1 MRIFSSIKKSFAT
14 KLSLQ
19 IVTFAAVV
27 LLASNGIISIYTS
40 ETLIRDTDEHASD
53 KLKIVTSK
61 IKIAMSQIAI
71 NTYEN
76 SWDII
81 KSQTDTAALAKEERE
96 FLKMTPEAYGC
107 AIEFLP
113 GYGNSM
119 PFIYSHKSADGLNA
133 ITQCTKSSNIDSAW
147 FKKTI
152 KLGEPTWTDPHT
164 ILPQPADSAKSE
176 SVITYCLP
184 IKSRNKAV
192 GVFSIDMPIQWF
204 SDLMTDVKAPH
215 NWFISLISADG
226 TIISHPDKKYL
237 LKNIDSVTGN
247 GSAMFL
253 GSVGHKA
260 TGKIMMKVDGNKYHV
275 YYKRLKKTGWIVT
288 VSCLEQDLLQEY
300 MSLTRMINIVMLSG
314 LTILLVFSIWLIK
327 RNVKPLTE
335 LAKAAEKIAS
345 GDFADTGIKMRRTDE
360 MGQLYRSF
368 ANMQTSLTRNIEEL
382 KSRTAQEAKINGEL
396 HAAHNIQQS
405 IIRKN
410 LPEHDGMDVC
420 AILRPAKEIGGDLYD
435 YMTIGDKLYFVIA
448 DVSGKGVPAALVM
461 AITMGMFRSL
471 ARNELSPGQII
482 SGINDTIA
490 ENNDSNM
497 FVTMFVG
504 VIDLTSGRMAYCN
517 AGHTPPMIIDGNG
530 VTELPVDHNLAMG
543 IFAGKQFTEQECDNV
558 KGKTIFTYTDGVT
571 EAEDVENRLFGENRL
586 IETLA
591 HTAGM
596 TANKTIECV
605 DHAVA
610 QHVNGALQS
619 DDLTILCIK
628 LPGNNRQPMQQRLN
642 ITNEVSELRKLKK
655 FVDDTCSRAGTDK
668 STCERLNLAMEEAV
682 ANVVMYAYDK
692 GVTGYIE
699 ITSRLMDSEL
709 EFTITDSGK
718 EFDPTQKEDADV
730 TLPLDE
736 RTIGGLGVFIVK
748 KIMDSMSYR
757 RIGNKNV
764 LRLTKRIGKAQ

>member
-27 LLASNGIISIYTS
+27 LLASNGIIGMYTS
-40 ETLIRDTDEHASD
+40 EALIRDTDEHASD

-76 SWDII
+76 SWDIM

-107 AIEFLP
+107 AIEFVP
-113 GYGNSM
+113 GYDNNM
-119 PFIYSHKSADGLNA
+119 PFIYSHKSTDGLNA
-133 ITQCTKSSNIDSAW
+133 TTLSTDSGNVNTPW
-147 FKKTI
+147 FKRAI
-152 KLGEPTWTDPHT
+152 ELGEPIWTDPHT
-164 ILPQPADSAKSE
+164 INPQPNGNAKRE
-176 SVITYCLP
+176 CVITYCLP
-184 IKSRNKAV
+184 IKSRDKTV
-192 GVFSIDMPIQWF
+192 GVFSIDMPILWF
-204 SDLMTDVKAPH
+204 SDLITEVEAPH
-215 NWFISLISADG
+215 NWFISLIAADG
-226 TIISHPDKKYL
+226 TIISHPDKEYL
-237 LKNIDSVTGN
+237 LKNIDSVTNN
-247 GSAMFL
+247 GSTRFL
-253 GSVGHKA
+253 GSVGRKA
-260 TGKIMMKVDGNKYHV
+260 TGKIMMKVEGNNYYV

-288 VSCLEQDLLQEY
+288 VSCLEQNLLQEHTA
-300 MSLTRMINIVMLSG
+300 LIRIINTVMVTG
-314 LTILLVFSIWLIK
+314 LTILLVFSIWLIR
-327 RNVKPLTE
+327 RNVKPLTD

-360 MGQLYRSF
+360 MGQLFRSF
-368 ANMQTSLTRNIEEL
+368 ANMQTSLTKHIEEL
-382 KSRTAQEAKINGEL
+382 KSRTAQEARINGEL
-396 HAAHNIQQS
+396 RAAHDIQQS

-504 VIDLTSGRMAYCN
+504 VIDLRSGRMAYCN

-530 VTELPVDHNLAMG
+530 VNELPVDHNLAMG
-543 IFAGKQFTEQECDNV
+543 IFAGKQFDEQECDNV

-571 EAEDVENRLFGENRL
+571 EAEDEENRLFGENRL
-586 IETLA
+586 TEALA
-591 HTAGM
+591 HTTGM
-596 TANKTIECV
+596 TASKTIECV

-619 DDLTILCIK
+619 DDLTMLCIK
-628 LPGNNRQPMQQRLN
+628 LPGGDRQPIQQRLR

-655 FVDDTCSRAGTDK
+655 FVDDTCNRAGTGK
-668 STCERLNLAMEEAV
+668 STCERLNLAIEEAV
-682 ANVVMYAYDK
+682 ANVVLYAYDK
-692 GVTGYIE
+692 GVTGYVD
-699 ITSRLMDSEL
+699 ITAHLKGTEL

-736 RTIGGLGVFIVK
+736 RTIGGLGVFIMK
-748 KIMDSMSYR
+748 KIMDSVSYR
-757 RIGNKNV
+757 RIGGKNE
-764 LRLTKRIGKAQ
+764 LRLTKRITKAQ